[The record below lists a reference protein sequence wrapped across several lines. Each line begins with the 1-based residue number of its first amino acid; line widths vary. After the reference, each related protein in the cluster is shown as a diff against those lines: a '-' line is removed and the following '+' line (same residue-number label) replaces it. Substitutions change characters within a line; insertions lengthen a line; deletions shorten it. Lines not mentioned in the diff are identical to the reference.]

1 MQAPLTFR
9 IPLLGLLLW
18 LSLLSSCLAE
28 QGGFVVDYIEPE
40 NPDLRVVYETMKE
53 QKVLE
58 ASADFLNS
66 LFIVPRPIHLVMA
79 EVGSENAFY
88 TAEHHAVILSY
99 ELILHFVQLF
109 SDMDDQ
115 SQASTLASGAFI
127 FVMFHELGH
136 CLIAELD
143 LPTVGREEDAVDEF
157 ATLLLINFGDEGE
170 VAILGAATWF
180 ASHGENN
187 DQTPFWDEHSL
198 DMQRFYGIFALLY
211 GTNPQRYAGMARELG
226 ISEDRLAKAERDYE
240 KKDAAWGRLLE
251 PHVRR

>member
-1 MQAPLTFR
+1 MIGLFLWLQ
-9 IPLLGLLLW
+9 LLLPA
-18 LSLLSSCLAE
+18 LA
-28 QGGFVVDYIEPE
+28 QDGGGGFIADYIEPE
-40 NPDLRVVYETMKE
+40 DPNLMVVYQTMKE
-53 QKVLE
+53 QRVLE

-66 LFIVPRPIHLVMA
+66 LFVLPRPVHLVMA
-79 EVGSENAFY
+79 QVGSENAFY
-88 TAEHHAVILSY
+88 SAEHHAVILSY
-99 ELILHFVQLF
+99 ELILHFVELF
-109 SDMDDQ
+109 SDMEDQ
-115 SQASTLASGAFI
+115 EQATTLASGAFV

-211 GTNPQRYAGMARELG
+211 GTNPQRYADMAHELG
-226 ISEDRLAKAERDYE
+226 ISDERLAKAERDYE
-240 KKDAAWGRLLE
+240 RKDAAWGRLLQD
-251 PHVRR
+251 HVRP